1 MPVSGTRRVYG
12 GVTGEERIAER
23 RRKLIEAGTNLFGSP
38 GSGSVRVKDVAAA
51 AGLTERYFYE
61 SFTDLNALF
70 RGVFE
75 AAADAIEA
83 RVTAAMA
90 DAPVDSFAR
99 VSIALRATVDVLSDD
114 PRMIRI
120 LFVESLGSGGRAGV
134 HRNEVLARTAGSF
147 LRWSTPEAS
156 SFESSAADIRMKAFA
171 MSGAVAELLISWA
184 DGHLEA
190 TPAELADFLVGLYWR
205 MNLP

>member
-99 VSIALRATVDVLSDD
+99 VSVALRTTVDVLSGD

-120 LFVESLGSGGRAGV
+120 FFVEGLGSGGRASV
-134 HRNEVLARTAGSF
+134 HRNEVLARAAGNF
-147 LRWSTPEAS
+147 LKWSAPEAP
-156 SFESSAADIRMKAFA
+156 SFESSAVSARMEAFA
-171 MSGAVAELLISWA
+171 MSGAASELLISWA
-184 DGHLEA
+184 DGTLDV
-190 TPAELADFLVGLYWR
+190 TPAAMADFLVTLYSR
-205 MNLP
+205 MTLC